1 MRSAFEIAAQVV
13 LSPTLMGVRRYQDLV
28 VWQLAEELRREVC
41 AVTAKPPV
49 SRDLRFCDQ
58 LRRAAAS
65 PAANIAE
72 GFVRF
77 SHPEMAKFL
86 GYARGSLAE
95 LHSHLNEGL
104 QRGYLNGQQHADLSR
119 LAART
124 AIAAARLQ
132 AHVRQTRTPH
142 A

>member
-1 MRSAFEIAAQVV
+1 
-13 LSPTLMGVRRYQDLV
+13 MGVRRYQDLV
-28 VWQLAEELRREVC
+28 IWQLAEELRRKVD
-41 AVTAKPPV
+41 AAIANPPA

-58 LRRAAAS
+58 TRRAAAS

-77 SHPEMAKFL
+77 SHPEMNKFL

-104 QRGYLNGQQHADLSR
+104 ERGYLTTKQHADLTR

-124 AIAAARLQ
+124 AIGAGRLQ
-132 AHVRQTRTPH
+132 AHSRRTKTPRT
-142 A
+142 